1 MPFVNSAQRRACY
14 YQEQNALSKGETP
27 KWNCKKMGKLYYSG
41 RLRTVYVTARGAH
54 FVKVNNKKIYVYGI
68 F

>member
-14 YQEQNALSKGETP
+14 YKEQDALRKGEP
-27 KWNCKKMGKLYYSG
+27 VKWDCVKMGKITYAG
-41 RLRTVYVTARGAH
+41 RLRTVYKTTRGASYVV
-54 FVKVNNKKIYVYGI
+54 VKGKKVYVYGV